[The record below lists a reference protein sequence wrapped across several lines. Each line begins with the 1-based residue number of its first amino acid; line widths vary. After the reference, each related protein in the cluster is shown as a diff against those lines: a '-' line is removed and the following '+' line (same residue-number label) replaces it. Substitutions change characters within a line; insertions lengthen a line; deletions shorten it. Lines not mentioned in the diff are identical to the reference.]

1 MTTVKATARYT
12 ANAAKRR
19 GRPARE
25 ILATRGSR
33 INARIQERTRRIKI
47 SVKIPRK
54 LENKPN
60 KCQPRVIMPRMAK
73 IRSSGKSLNF
83 TNSYYNELAAVVYA
97 GLFGY
102 PLTVKEAK
110 LWAIRKTR
118 AEYSQQKEEAAI
130 KTAGQL
136 KKIPT
141 IAAVFLTGSVAARNA
156 RVGAD
161 IDLMI
166 ITSSHTLW
174 LTRAVVFLLLK
185 NLKLLKSLKNLKR
198 NQICPNIFLDLNHLE
213 IKDRNLFT
221 AHEVLKAKCLYDY
234 GGVYKKW
241 LEDNIWTKKYLP
253 LVYSASLRA
262 NAKQSPDVPKQIA
275 SSLWF
280 LAMTPLE
287 LFAFILQ
294 YLYMKPKMTHEKVG
308 WGYAF
313 FHPNNLSEK
322 VLKKFEKE
330 LLKYT
335 DK

>member
-1 MTTVKATARYT
+1 
-12 ANAAKRR
+12 
-19 GRPARE
+19 
-25 ILATRGSR
+25 
-33 INARIQERTRRIKI
+33 
-47 SVKIPRK
+47 
-54 LENKPN
+54 
-60 KCQPRVIMPRMAK
+60 MAK

-83 TNSYYNELAAVVYA
+83 TNSYYNQLAAVVYA
-97 GLFGY
+97 NVFGY
-102 PLTVKEAK
+102 PLTVKEAR

-130 KTAGQL
+130 KLTNQL

-156 RVGAD
+156 SKTAD
-161 IDLMI
+161 IDLMVV
-166 ITSSHTLW
+166 TVPNTLW
-174 LTRAVVFLLLK
+174 LTRLFVFPW
-185 NLKLLKSLKNLKR
+185 LKR
-198 NQICPNIFLDLNHLE
+198 NFCPNIFLDLNHLE